1 MKKIDISRLSPD
13 ECWSIQINGT
23 QFCKNCKWTGI
34 SACAGQ
40 SIQRTGYN
48 SLGYR
53 IGEYGLV
60 DDDEE
65 KVLSEK
71 PGRSG

>member
-1 MKKIDISRLSPD
+1 MRKVDISRLSQD

-40 SIQRTGYN
+40 NIRKTGYN
-48 SLGYR
+48 SLGYH
-53 IGEYGLV
+53 IGEYGLI
-60 DDDEE
+60 DEKE
-65 KVLSEK
+65 LEVHSEK
-71 PGRSG
+71 R